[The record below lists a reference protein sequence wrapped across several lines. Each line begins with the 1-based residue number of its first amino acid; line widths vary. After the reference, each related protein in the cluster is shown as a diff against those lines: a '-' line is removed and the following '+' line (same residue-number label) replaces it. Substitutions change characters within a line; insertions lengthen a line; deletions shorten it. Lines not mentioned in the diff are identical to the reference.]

1 VKILRVVV
9 SAADVERAA
18 EAFYRAGSLG
28 GQEELRR
35 EGVVFVAA
43 FATPPSAQLALRML
57 EAAGIA
63 SRLES
68 PEDPADPIAEFRAG
82 LSPFSIGPFRID
94 PREACGGMEE
104 PDGIFL
110 HVPASVA
117 FGTGLHE
124 STRGILRWLG
134 RHDVAGRRVLDVG
147 CGTAILA
154 IAAVKRGAARAT
166 AFDVDLDAVFEA
178 RRNLF
183 RNWATGAVRLVA
195 GPLASIG
202 GVFDVVLA
210 NMIWEEVEP
219 LVPGLAARLAP
230 GGTAVFSGI
239 LDERE
244 AVAEAGLTAAGF
256 RIANVESDD
265 EWRTITVFSATGD
278 SPG

>member
-1 VKILRVVV
+1 VKTPRVVV

-28 GQEELRR
+28 GQEESRR
-35 EGVVFVAA
+35 EGVVFIAA
-43 FATPPSAQLALRML
+43 FASPSAAQLALRML
-57 EAAGIA
+57 EASGIA

-68 PEDPADPIAEFRAG
+68 REDPADPIAEFRAG

-94 PREACGGMEE
+94 PREACGGPEE
-104 PDGIFL
+104 PGGIFL

-124 STRGILRWLG
+124 STRGILQWLG

-154 IAAVKRGAARAT
+154 IAAVKRGAAGVV
-166 AFDVDLDAVFEA
+166 AFDVDLDAVVEA

-183 RNWATGAVRLVA
+183 RNSAAGKVRLVA

-202 GVFDVVLA
+202 VAFDLILA
-210 NMIWEEVEP
+210 NMIWEEIEP
-219 LVPGLAARLAP
+219 LAPGLAARLAP
-230 GGTAVFSGI
+230 GGTAIFSGI

-256 RIANVESDD
+256 RIANVESDG
-265 EWRTITVFSATGD
+265 EWRTIVTTNARNLHLT
-278 SPG
+278 

>member
-1 VKILRVVV
+1 VKTPRVVV

-28 GQEELRR
+28 GQEESRR
-35 EGVVFVAA
+35 EGVVFIAA
-43 FATPPSAQLALRML
+43 FASPSAAQLALRML

-94 PREACGGMEE
+94 PREACGEMEE

-124 STRGILRWLG
+124 STRGILHWLG

-154 IAAVKRGAARAT
+154 LAAVKRGAALAV
-166 AFDVDLDAVFEA
+166 AFDVDLDAVIEA
-178 RRNLF
+178 GRNLA
-183 RNWATGAVRLVA
+183 RNACAGRVA
-195 GPLASIG
+195 LYAGGIEPIA
-202 GVFDVVLA
+202 GVFDVILA

-219 LVPGLAARLAP
+219 LLPGLAARLAP

-239 LDERE
+239 LDERG
-244 AVAEAGLTAAGF
+244 AAAEAGLMAAGLKVE
-256 RIANVESDD
+256 NVQSDG